1 MTSPARLRRVESN
14 HLRRGQSPPLGHR
27 SPQSQGE
34 HSKLI
39 RQAYETR
46 VPPWDPA
53 FGCAERESNPMSLGY
68 EPSVEPFH
76 PGAASPAG
84 IEPASTA
91 SHAVILSVE
100 LRRQVAPTAG
110 VEPAPTRFE
119 AEHPIRWTTWAWF
132 RFLSHDRDRKR
143 GTDGVPGGNRTPV
156 AAVRTRLPGPLE
168 DRDKSSQSSRSV
180 GFIA

>member
-1 MTSPARLRRVESN
+1 MRGPQQLRRVESN

-34 HSKLI
+34 HSKLS

-53 FGCAERESNPMSLGY
+53 LVARVGIEPTGFLVMSLT
-68 EPSVEPFH
+68 SH
-76 PGAASPAG
+76 RCSILAASPAG

-110 VEPAPTRFE
+110 LEPAPTRFE

-132 RFLSHDRDRKR
+132 RFLSHDRGRKR

-156 AAVRTRLPGPLE
+156 ARLRAGLPGPLE

-180 GFIA
+180 GFVA